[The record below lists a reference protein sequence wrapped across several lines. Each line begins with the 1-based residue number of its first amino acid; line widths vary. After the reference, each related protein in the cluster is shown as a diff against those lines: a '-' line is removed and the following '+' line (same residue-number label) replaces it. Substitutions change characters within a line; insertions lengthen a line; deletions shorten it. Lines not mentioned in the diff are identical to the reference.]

1 MVWAD
6 LVILLTLVQFMFLA
20 TLVGRARGRYGIK
33 APATTGHEMFE
44 RYYRVQMNSLE
55 LLVLLLPVMLLAS
68 RYWSAIAAAILGA
81 VYLVGRFI
89 YLRAYISEPGSRSLG
104 YALSAGPILILAIGA
119 AIGMVRTLIGV

>member
-1 MVWAD
+1 M
-6 LVILLTLVQFMFLA
+6 
-20 TLVGRARGRYGIK
+20 
-33 APATTGHEMFE
+33 
-44 RYYRVQMNSLE
+44 
-55 LLVLLLPVMLLAS
+55 LLLPVMLLAS